1 MTTFPRATRHSL
13 EHYRRVLLALR
24 PALVAGRCHAS
35 IAATLNE
42 AQIPS
47 ATGGT
52 WTAQAVTSVLKKLRN
67 KTGPLYRAMLELCF
81 QGSMSPGLCRPLL
94 QSL

>member
-1 MTTFPRATRHSL
+1 LNTYPRATRHSL

-24 PALVAGRCHAS
+24 PALVAGYKNAA
-35 IAATLNE
+35 IAAALNDAE
-42 AQIPS
+42 IPS
-47 ATGGT
+47 ATGLA
-52 WTAQAVTSVLKKLRN
+52 WTDQAVTSVLKKLRL

-81 QGSMSPGLCRPLL
+81 QGAMSPSLCRPLL